1 MTTPVSSNSG
11 TATSG
16 RPDFELVTVSVSTD
30 STMPKAASPTVS
42 PSPCSSSCDASDP
55 SSSPLPAKL
64 SPVDDT
70 QLEILL
76 TSDGKQCYS
85 CRRSLPLEA
94 FSRAVV
100 KGVEYRNPRCNTCR
114 AYRQKTSSQGQ
125 VRRRLLA
132 EAKAQPCVDCG
143 GRFGPECMDFD
154 HVRGAKEFNVSSA
167 FLWMRLDR
175 LYGEL
180 AKCDLVCANC
190 HRTRSVKR
198 GSSRGRPTR
207 YLADLPHE
215 PEHVDPVRQ
224 TRKPKS

>member
-1 MTTPVSSNSG
+1 MTTPDSSNSG

-16 RPDFELVTVSVSTD
+16 RSDSELVTASASTD
-30 STMPKAASPTVS
+30 STTPSAASLTAS
-42 PSPCSSSCDASDP
+42 PSPCSSNCDESEP
-55 SSSPLPAKL
+55 VSSPLPARL
-64 SPVDDT
+64 SPVDDS

-85 CRRSLPLEA
+85 CRRHLPLEA
-94 FSRAVV
+94 FSRAVI

-114 AYRQKTSSQGQ
+114 AYRQKTSSKGQ

-132 EAKAQPCVDCG
+132 EAKAHPCVDCG

-154 HVRGAKEFNVSSA
+154 HVRGEKEFHVSAA
-167 FLWMRLDR
+167 FLWMRMDR
-175 LYGEL
+175 LKEEL

-198 GSSRGRPTR
+198 GSGRGRPTR

-224 TRKPKS
+224 ERKTKG